1 MGVALVCQRSRVS
14 PTDGALAY
22 TLFGVRAR
30 DGPASDTC
38 HSPTGHSAVIRL
50 GSYREV
56 TIRRGLVALVAAALV
71 ATIAPLTL
79 SPAQAYAG
87 TPPWVGADEVGSSGQ
102 AKGTLGLF
110 DVAGDQLFS
119 GDDISNIGSYLAAS
133 TTATVDA
140 TTATFTVAVPSP
152 TAAPA
157 SWCTR
162 TIQSNVVFSPAPSG
176 LPAGGTEFG
185 TSIAG
190 GQPFIAIDPAL
201 ANNVEAATLPPCAAY
216 TYSSGT
222 DYTSTY
228 ANVLELRLTDS
239 LDGTY
244 WRTVIEYN
252 PTPNLGVIDGLD
264 PGAWRQLY
272 PAPTLIGTSITT
284 PTASPTTNPL
294 GHGATIVLSTTVSA
308 DNTTHQDGAVEFY
321 DDDDPLF
328 YSPYTSWNSATGVAT
343 AEISPTDGDHHYY
356 ARFTPTNPR
365 YLISTSTRLVRHV
378 NRPAPVL
385 TGAAPAISGT
395 STIGSTL
402 TCAAGGWD
410 SPGDS
415 PYTYTYQWR
424 YSLGTNTTTFS
435 TVSDVLDLTNT
446 SPTLLQAYYGA
457 SVTCRVTA
465 TNGDGVATTSTSTG
479 VSVYGG
485 PNPVAPVNSVRPS
498 VTGARATQ
506 RATCSAG
513 TWTQAGLSYRYRWYV
528 SGTGSPFRT
537 VTTANTSDLSAALP
551 TSYVGHT
558 ITCNIT
564 GTNPDSLAAT
574 GVSTAVTVGAAPTP
588 AKVVTKPV
596 ISGASKV
603 GGTVG
608 CSVGTW
614 NQSGL
619 HFGYVWKYTSGTAVR
634 TIGFR
639 ARRLLTSN
647 IYNAVL
653 SCTVTATNRD
663 GLTAKVT
670 VTGRRVGLGPAPTI
684 RSPGSTFGPRIISAP
699 RVGTSASASR
709 GTWAWVPSVTT
720 RISYTYQWLRYPSA
734 SGGKP
739 LGKPTVLA
747 TTPRYTPKAADRGRY
762 LVVRVSALHRGYATG
777 HVDSTPRRVV

>member
-1 MGVALVCQRSRVS
+1 MVPA
-14 PTDGALAY
+14 DEALAY

-56 TIRRGLVALVAAALV
+56 TIRRGLVAIVAAALV

-79 SPAQAYAG
+79 SPAQAYPG

-102 AKGTLGLF
+102 AKGSLGLF
-110 DVAGDQLFS
+110 DAAGDQLFS
-119 GDDISNIGSYLAAS
+119 GDDVLSIGAYLSAS
-133 TTATVDA
+133 TTATVDS
-140 TTATFTVAVPSP
+140 TTATFTVAVPTP
-152 TAAPA
+152 TVAPA

-162 TIQSNVVFSPAPSG
+162 TIQSNVAFSPTPSG
-176 LPAGGTEFG
+176 LPASGTEFG

-190 GQPFIAIDPAL
+190 GHPFLAIDPAL
-201 ANNVEAATLPPCAAY
+201 SANVGAATLPPCAAY
-216 TYSSGT
+216 AYSSGT

-272 PAPTLIGTSITT
+272 PAPTLVGTSLTT
-284 PTASPTTNPL
+284 PIASPTTNPL

-308 DNTTHQDGAVEFY
+308 VNSTHQDGAVEFY

-356 ARFTPTNPR
+356 ARFTPANPR
-365 YLISTSTRLVRHV
+365 YLTSMSTRLARHV

-385 TGAAPAISGT
+385 TGSAPAISGA

-402 TCAAGGWD
+402 TCGAGGWD

-424 YSLGTNTTTFS
+424 YTLGATTAMFS
-435 TVSDVLDLTNT
+435 TISDVLDLTNT

-457 SVTCRVTA
+457 SVTCRVGA
-465 TNGDGVATTSTSTG
+465 TNGDGVATTATSKG
-479 VSVYGG
+479 VVVYGG
-485 PNPVAPVNSVRPS
+485 PNPVAPVNSTRPS
-498 VTGARATQ
+498 ITGARATQ

-513 TWTQAGLSYRYRWYV
+513 AWSQAGLSYRYRWYV
-528 SGTGSPFRT
+528 SGSGSPFRT
-537 VTTANTSDLSAALP
+537 VTTMNTSDMSAVLP
-551 TSYVGHT
+551 SSYVGRT
-558 ITCNIT
+558 VTCNVT
-564 GTNPDSLAAT
+564 GTNLDSLSAT
-574 GVSTAVTVGAAPTP
+574 AISPALKVGAAPTA
-588 AKVVTKPV
+588 AKVVAKPV
-596 ISGASKV
+596 ISGSSKV

-614 NQSGL
+614 NQNGL
-619 HFGYVWKYTSGTAVR
+619 HFAYVWKYTSGTAVR
-634 TIGFR
+634 TIGYR

-647 IYNAVL
+647 TYNARL
-653 SCTVTATNRD
+653 SCTVVATNRD
-663 GLTAKVT
+663 GLTTKVT
-670 VTGRRVGLGPAPTI
+670 VNGLRVGLGPTPIVRTP
-684 RSPGSTFGPRIISAP
+684 RSTYGPRIISAP
-699 RVGTSASASR
+699 RVRTAASASR
-709 GTWAWVPSVTT
+709 GTWVWVPAVTT
-720 RISYTYQWLRYPSA
+720 RISYTYQWLRYPGA

-739 LGKPTVLA
+739 IGKPTVLA
-747 TTPRYTPKAADRGRY
+747 TTARYTPKPADRGRY

-777 HVDSTPRRVV
+777 HADSPPRRVG